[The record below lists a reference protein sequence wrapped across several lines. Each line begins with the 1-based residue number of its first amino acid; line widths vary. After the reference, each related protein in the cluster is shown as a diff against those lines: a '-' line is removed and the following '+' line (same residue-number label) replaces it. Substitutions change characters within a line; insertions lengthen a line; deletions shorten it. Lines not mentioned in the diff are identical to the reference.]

1 MGREKEG
8 RYDLGQWGAE
18 VLSSGEVSRLKV
30 GADIA
35 TRPFSPLGRREK
47 EVAVTSA
54 ASTSHPRSDTP
65 RRGR

>member
-8 RYDLGQWGAE
+8 GYDLGQWGAE
-18 VLSSGEVSRLKV
+18 VFSSGEVSRLKV

-35 TRPFSPLGRREK
+35 TRPFSPPGRREK
-47 EVAVTSA
+47 EAAVTST
-54 ASTSHPRSDTP
+54 ASTSHPRSGTP